1 MIPAKL
7 PIDSFVEQRTFP
19 GLPTVSVTH
28 TPYGGTPTAPATAL
42 SRVEMVW
49 KKLGSGA
56 PETFTLTSAGEAPG
70 ILITSAANWAFNI
83 PAAILPLATAGR
95 WEWLITCYGVDATVA
110 HPYLTGV
117 VTVQAAP

>member
-1 MIPAKL
+1 MIPARQTL
-7 PIDSFVEQRTFP
+7 DSFVEARTFS
-19 GLPTVSVTH
+19 GLPTITITH
-28 TPYGGTPTAPATAL
+28 TPYGGTPAAPDTNL

-56 PETFTLTSAGEAPG
+56 PETFTLTSAGASPG